1 MHELAALLKTMET
14 RICAEG
20 SESCD
25 DIKKQMEVKL
35 HQTQQEIEITEAKL
49 RHVEIESKQTLDK
62 VEDLKS
68 KVTQ

>member
-1 MHELAALLKTMET
+1 MET
-14 RICAEG
+14 RICVEG

-35 HQTQQEIEITEAKL
+35 HQTKQAIERTEARLKQ
-49 RHVEIESKQTLDK
+49 VEIESKQTLDK

-68 KVTQ
+68 KVPIV